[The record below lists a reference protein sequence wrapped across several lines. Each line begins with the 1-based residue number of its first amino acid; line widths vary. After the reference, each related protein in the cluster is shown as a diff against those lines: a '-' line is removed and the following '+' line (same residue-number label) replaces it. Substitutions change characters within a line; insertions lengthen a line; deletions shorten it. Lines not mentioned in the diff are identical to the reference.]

1 MPLDALGRTRATM
14 PDAAGVFPT
23 PRGAGNPLKVLCR
36 LCISLN
42 VVVCVCACLSLSAAG
57 ADARH
62 DGGGT
67 RARARASTRRARA
80 WGLQFFPT
88 NEECL
93 VAASH

>member
-42 VVVCVCACLSLSAAG
+42 VVVCVCVRACLCPLLVLMLGMMEAG
-57 ADARH
+57 
-62 DGGGT
+62 
-67 RARARASTRRARA
+67 RARARALPHGVLGPGACNSFPQTRNA
-80 WGLQFFPT
+80 
-88 NEECL
+88 
-93 VAASH
+93 